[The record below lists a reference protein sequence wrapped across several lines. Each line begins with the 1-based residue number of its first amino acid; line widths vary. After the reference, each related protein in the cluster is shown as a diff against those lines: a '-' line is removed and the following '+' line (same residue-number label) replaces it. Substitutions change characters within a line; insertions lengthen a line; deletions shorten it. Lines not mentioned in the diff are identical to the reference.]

1 MRLAPPLAS
10 GFLLGVALAS
20 PLVAQAQAP
29 APGGVWA
36 LTNARI
42 ETVTKGTIEKGTI
55 VIRNGLIEAVGA
67 NVTPPGDARVVNL
80 TGRTIYPGFIDLTSS
95 MGLPTPPQP
104 QGFGGGGGGG
114 GGGAAAQNTSGPRY
128 IGLEPGRVVANEIT
142 PPAADI
148 RAARDAGI
156 TAALVAPS
164 RGAFRGLS
172 ALVPM
177 RDDSSARYV
186 VKAPVAMHM
195 GFQGVAGRYPGT
207 LLGVIAYERQQLYDA
222 QRHGLLMDRYKA
234 GQRGVARPSYD
245 ANLDA
250 LVPVVRGQL
259 PAFFAASNE
268 NEIRRA
274 IDIAKEFDLKL
285 TIVGATEA
293 FRTMDAL
300 KGARPLVVSV
310 DFPQPM
316 EVTGWAYRGA
326 VRREL
331 NDSATRDA
339 SVRKIIEANAATL
352 NKAGI
357 KFALAP
363 GALRPNEFIA
373 NVQKAIAA
381 GLPRDVAVEA
391 LTIRAAEIAGVGD
404 QLGSIEQGKIADLV
418 VSDGPALAQN
428 ARLRTVFVDG
438 IDYDVIPATGAG
450 RNGQRAAGGGG
461 RGGSG
466 GEMAQ
471 VAGTWVLTVNGPQGA
486 VTSTL
491 TLTQSAD
498 ALDGQMI
505 SEFGNAAINDGR
517 VNGRNVSWQASFQIG
532 GERTTVNFEAEVDGN
547 RMTGRA
553 RVGEA
558 AAMTFTA
565 EKKP

>member
-10 GFLLGVALAS
+10 GFLLGVAFLA
-20 PLVAQAQAP
+20 PRAVQAQ
-29 APGGVWA
+29 GGTWA

-55 VIRNGLIEAVGA
+55 VIRDGLIEAVGA
-67 NVTPPGDARVVNL
+67 NVTPPGDARVVDL

-95 MGLPTPPQP
+95 MGLPTPPP
-104 QGFGGGGGGG
+104 QQGGFGGGGGGG
-114 GGGAAAQNTSGPRY
+114 GGGAQNAASGPRM
-128 IGLEPGRVVANEIT
+128 IGLEPGRVIATEVA
-142 PPAADI
+142 PAAADV

-172 ALVPM
+172 ALIPM
-177 RDDSSARYV
+177 RDDSSARFV
-186 VKAPVAMHM
+186 VKAPVGMHM

-234 GQRGVARPSYD
+234 GQRGVPRPTYD

-274 IDIAKEFDLKL
+274 LDIGKEFDLKVTL
-285 TIVGATEA
+285 VGATEA
-293 FRTMDAL
+293 FRTLDVL

-310 DFPQPM
+310 DFPQPA

-326 VRREL
+326 QRREL

-339 SVRKIIEANAATL
+339 SVRKIVEGNAASL
-352 NKAGI
+352 NKAGV

-363 GALRPNEFIA
+363 GALRPNEFLA
-373 NVQKAIAA
+373 NVRKAVAA
-381 GLPRDVAVEA
+381 GLPREVAVEA

-404 QLGSIEQGKIADLV
+404 QLGSIEPGKIADLV
-418 VSDGPALAQN
+418 VSDGPPLAEN
-428 ARLRTVFVDG
+428 ARIRTVFVDG
-438 IDYDVIPATGAG
+438 MDFDVTPAAPAG
-450 RNGQRAAGGGG
+450 RNGQRAGGGG
-461 RGGSG
+461 AAGRG

-471 VAGTWVLTVNGPQGA
+471 VAGTWTLTVSGPQGA
-486 VTSTL
+486 MTSTL
-491 TLTQSAD
+491 TLTQTAD
-498 ALDGQMI
+498 ALDGSI
-505 SEFGNAAINDGR
+505 VSEFGTAAISEGR
-517 VNGRNVSWQASFQIG
+517 VNGRNVSFQASFAIG
-532 GERTTVNFEAEVDGN
+532 GERTTVNFEAEADGN

-553 RVGEA
+553 RAGEMGT
-558 AAMTFTA
+558 MTFTA
-565 EKKP
+565 ERRP

>member
-1 MRLAPPLAS
+1 MRLAPPLVS

-20 PLVAQAQAP
+20 PRVAQAQAS
-29 APGGVWA
+29 ASGGVWA

-42 ETVTKGTIEKGTI
+42 ETITKGTIEKGTI
-55 VIRNGLIEAVGA
+55 VIRDGLIEAVGA
-67 NVTPPGDARVVNL
+67 NVTPPGDARVVDL

-114 GGGAAAQNTSGPRY
+114 QNAASGPRNV
-128 IGLEPGRVVANEIT
+128 GLEPGRVIANEVT

-186 VKAPVAMHM
+186 MKAPVAMHM

-274 IDIAKEFDLKL
+274 VDIAKEFNLKL

-300 KGARPLVVSV
+300 KDARPLVVSV
-310 DFPQPM
+310 DFPQAM

-331 NDSATRDA
+331 NDSASRDA
-339 SVRKIIEANAATL
+339 SVRKIVESNAAAL
-352 NKAGI
+352 NKAGL

-363 GALRPNEFIA
+363 GALKPNDFIA
-373 NVQKAIAA
+373 NVHKAIAA

-404 QLGSIEQGKIADLV
+404 QLGSIEPGKIADLV
-418 VSDGPALAQN
+418 VSDGPAVAQN
-428 ARLRTVFVDG
+428 ARIRTVFVDG
-438 IDYDVIPATGAG
+438 IDYDVAPSAGAG
-450 RNGQRAAGGGG
+450 RNGQRAGTGGG
-461 RGGSG
+461 RGG

-471 VAGTWVLTVNGPQGA
+471 VAGTWVMTVNGPQGA
-486 VTSTL
+486 LTSTL

-498 ALDGQMI
+498 ALDGQII
-505 SEFGNAAINDGR
+505 SEFGNSAINDGR
-517 VNGRNVSWQASFQIG
+517 VNGRNVAWQASFQIG

-553 RVGEA
+553 RMGEM

>member
-10 GFLLGVALAS
+10 GFLLGVVLAS
-20 PLVAQAQAP
+20 PRVAQSQAP
-29 APGGVWA
+29 ASGGVWA

-42 ETVTKGTIEKGTI
+42 ETVTKGTIDKGTI
-55 VIRNGLIEAVGA
+55 VIRDGLIEAVGA
-67 NVTPPGDARVVNL
+67 NVTPPGDARVVDLN
-80 TGRTIYPGFIDLTSS
+80 GRTIYPGFIDLTSS

-104 QGFGGGGGGG
+104 QGFGGAGGGGG
-114 GGGAAAQNTSGPRY
+114 GGGQTAGSAPRT
-128 IGLEPGRVVANEIT
+128 IGLEPGRVIANEVA

-164 RGAFRGLS
+164 RGAFRGMS
-172 ALVPM
+172 ALIPM
-177 RDDSSARYV
+177 RDDSSAQFV
-186 VKAPVAMHM
+186 VKAPVGMHM

-234 GQRGVARPSYD
+234 GQRGVPRPSYD

-250 LVPVVRGQL
+250 LVPVVRGQI
-259 PAFFAASNE
+259 PAFFAASTE

-274 IDIAKEFDLKL
+274 VDIAKEFDLKL

-293 FRTMDAL
+293 FRTIDAL

-310 DFPQPM
+310 DFPQAV

-326 VRREL
+326 QRREL

-339 SVRKIIEANAATL
+339 SVRKIVEANAAAL

-363 GALRPNEFIA
+363 GALRPNDFVA
-373 NVQKAIAA
+373 NVRKAIAA
-381 GLPRDVAVEA
+381 GLPRDIAVEA

-404 QLGSIEQGKIADLV
+404 QLGSIEPGKIADLV
-418 VSDGPALAQN
+418 VSDGPALAEN
-428 ARLRTVFVDG
+428 ARIRTVFVDG
-438 IDYDVIPATGAG
+438 IDYDVTPSSGAG
-450 RNGQRAAGGGG
+450 RNGQRAAGGG
-461 RGGSG
+461 RG

-471 VAGTWVLTVNGPQGA
+471 VAGTWVMTVSAPQGA
-486 VTSTL
+486 MTSTL

-498 ALDGQMI
+498 AIDGSLI
-505 SEFGNAAINDGR
+505 SEFGTSAINDGR
-517 VNGRNVSWQASFQIG
+517 VNGRTVSWQASVQVG

-553 RVGEA
+553 RMGEMA
-558 AAMTFTA
+558 PMTFTA
-565 EKKP
+565 EKRP

>member
-10 GFLLGVALAS
+10 GFLLGAALLA
-20 PLVAQAQAP
+20 PRDAHAQA
-29 APGGVWA
+29 GTWA

-42 ETVTKGTIEKGTI
+42 ETITKGTIEKGTI
-55 VIRNGLIEAVGA
+55 VIRDGLIEAVGA
-67 NVTPPGDARVVNL
+67 NVTPPGDARVVDL
-80 TGRTIYPGFIDLTSS
+80 SGRTVYPGFIDLTSS

-114 GGGAAAQNTSGPRY
+114 GGQNAGTAARNV
-128 IGLEPGRVVANEIT
+128 GLEPWRVIATEVA
-142 PPAADI
+142 PPAAEV

-177 RDDSSARYV
+177 RDDSSTRYI

-274 IDIAKEFDLKL
+274 LDIGKEFDLKV

-293 FRTMDAL
+293 FRAVDAL
-300 KGARPLVVSV
+300 KGGRPVVVSV
-310 DFPQPM
+310 EFPPPSD
-316 EVTGWAYRGA
+316 VTGWQFRGA
-326 VRREL
+326 QRREL
-331 NDSATRDA
+331 NDSATRDTA
-339 SVRKIIEANAATL
+339 VRKIVEGNAAFL
-352 NKAGI
+352 HKSGI

-363 GALRPNEFIA
+363 GALRPAEFMA
-373 NVQKAIAA
+373 NVQKAVAA
-381 GLPRDVAVEA
+381 GLPREVAVEA
-391 LTIRAAEIAGVGD
+391 LTIRAAEIAGVSD
-404 QLGSIEQGKIADLV
+404 QLGSIEAGKIAHLV
-418 VSDGPALAQN
+418 VSDGPPLAQN
-428 ARLRTVFVDG
+428 ARIRTVFVDG
-438 IDYDVIPATGAG
+438 LDYDVMPAAPARG
-450 RNGQRAAGGGG
+450 GQRAAAGGGG
-461 RGGSG
+461 GSEG
-466 GEMAQ
+466 PMAQ
-471 VAGTWVLTVNGPQGA
+471 VGGTWTLTVNSPQGA
-486 VTSTL
+486 NTSTL
-491 TLTQSAD
+491 TLTQTAD
-498 ALDGQMI
+498 ALDGQMQT
-505 SEFGNAAINDGR
+505 EFGTATISDGR
-517 VNGRNVSWQASFQIG
+517 VTGRNVTWQASLQLG
-532 GERTTVNFEAEVDGN
+532 GERVTMTFEGEADGN
-547 RMTGRA
+547 RITGRLRA
-553 RVGEA
+553 GQ
-558 AAMTFTA
+558 MGTMSFTA
-565 EKKP
+565 ERRP